1 MSRDPYKNW
10 LEEQGAKE
18 METRAVNDTYYGE
31 DKKII
36 PEVTNEDWKKGL
48 DAIVAKSILP
58 EEKRTDGLT
67 KADVEALTERFLGL
81 SPAEQM
87 IFVDLIPVH
96 LCLDRIRRE
105 LERAKKFEDSIKGVV
120 NSR

>member
-1 MSRDPYKNW
+1 MSRVAYKNW
-10 LEEQGAKE
+10 LEEREAKGVINISPE
-18 METRAVNDTYYGE
+18 IKGELDEIVTRVVNQ
-31 DKKII
+31 
-36 PEVTNEDWKKGL
+36 
-48 DAIVAKSILP
+48 

-87 IFVDLIPVH
+87 IFVDLIPVEM
-96 LCLDRIRRE
+96 CLDRIHRE

-120 NSR
+120 NAR